1 MRALIF
7 KSPFLLKNL
16 GSLLAKL
23 MNSCY
28 LTVEAAVQNAAGFVE
43 SNENYKVEVP
53 VAETEEKKPEPSAL
67 EKFWKA
73 VRDNPSDF
81 TGWTY
86 LLQYVE
92 QQVRP
97 CTCFFN

>member
-1 MRALIF
+1 M
-7 KSPFLLKNL
+7 
-16 GSLLAKL
+16 
-23 MNSCY
+23 
-28 LTVEAAVQNAAGFVE
+28 QNAAGFVE
-43 SNENYKVEVP
+43 SNENYKVE
-53 VAETEEKKPEPSAL
+53 AEAEEKKPEPSAL
-67 EKFWKA
+67 EKFWKV

-97 CTCFFN
+97 LPVFLKLNCMPPTWSPSCNKKKLKKTFCIFFFIFES

>member
-1 MRALIF
+1 M
-7 KSPFLLKNL
+7 
-16 GSLLAKL
+16 
-23 MNSCY
+23 
-28 LTVEAAVQNAAGFVE
+28 QNAAGFVE
-43 SNENYKVEVP
+43 SNENYKVE
-53 VAETEEKKPEPSAL
+53 AEAEEKKPEPSAL

-92 QQVRP
+92 QQVRLKILKDRNG
-97 CTCFFN
+97 FRRNKSL

>member
-1 MRALIF
+1 
-7 KSPFLLKNL
+7 
-16 GSLLAKL
+16 
-23 MNSCY
+23 MNACY

-43 SNENYKVEVP
+43 SNDNYKVEVP
-53 VAETEEKKPEPSAL
+53 VAEAEERKPEPSAL

-97 CTCFFN
+97 CTCSSN

>member
-1 MRALIF
+1 
-7 KSPFLLKNL
+7 
-16 GSLLAKL
+16 
-23 MNSCY
+23 MNACDCY
-28 LTVEAAVQNAAGFVE
+28 LSVQAAVHSAAGILE
-43 SNENYKVEVP
+43 TNENYKVPADAPIAEV
-53 VAETEEKKPEPSAL
+53 EEKKVEPSAL

-97 CTCFFN
+97 LHVFRN